1 MTAPALP
8 GHFSPSAADTFESCP
23 RKWHAKYVLKVA
35 DEAGP
40 AAEVGTMTHEV
51 LEELCVN
58 PPGGRTP
65 EAAKAI
71 SDRLWADMQLNQ
83 RRSAWGHVVRALQN
97 LEVTHGDVV
106 SVEERLRVDLAG
118 VPFLG
123 LLDRVDALP
132 SGAVRVLDYKG
143 LALDTPLPTPSGWTT
158 MGAISVG
165 DEVFGEDGR
174 PCRVVAKS
182 SLRSRP
188 CFRLRFDDKSSII
201 ADDEHAWK
209 VESTAYG
216 PLGVVATSDLPG
228 MLRTA
233 RKPHQRHVVIP
244 NAAPLELP
252 EADLPVD
259 PWLLGYW
266 LGNGKRVSG
275 EISWGEGAIE
285 AVMAERGHRLGSIQV
300 DKRGMGRSA
309 TVLGLRTHLRRLGLL
324 GYKHV
329 PDSYLRAS
337 ASQRLDLLRGLLDSD
352 GTWNTV
358 RHQAVFVNLDKGLA
372 LAVHELAVSLGQRAS
387 WWEGRGSGFGRV
399 VHQYRVSFTPAGLV
413 PFLTAKGHDV
423 DPAGTAKSRR
433 RLIVSVEG
441 VPSVPTACIAVDS
454 PDRMYLAGEQMVPT
468 HNTGKRNAGRSNV
481 YLLPKKRTLMLYA
494 AAYEAVHG
502 RPVQEAALVWTA
514 TGKVDDFDVDDVEIA
529 GAVRWLRMMW
539 EELEAA
545 VEVDEFE
552 ARPGPLCS
560 WCPAA
565 GDCPEG
571 QASIVERVAAGKS
584 VGSFGVP
591 DGDDVA

>member
-40 AAEVGTMTHEV
+40 AAEVGTMTHEL

-65 EAAKAI
+65 EAAKVI

-83 RRSAWGHVVRALQN
+83 RRLAWGHVVRALQN

-123 LLDRVDALP
+123 MLDRVDALP
-132 SGAVRVLDYKG
+132 SGAVRVLDYK
-143 LALDTPLPTPSGWTT
+143 
-158 MGAISVG
+158 
-165 DEVFGEDGR
+165 
-174 PCRVVAKS
+174 
-182 SLRSRP
+182 
-188 CFRLRFDDKSSII
+188 
-201 ADDEHAWK
+201 
-209 VESTAYG
+209 
-216 PLGVVATSDLPG
+216 
-228 MLRTA
+228 
-233 RKPHQRHVVIP
+233 
-244 NAAPLELP
+244 
-252 EADLPVD
+252 
-259 PWLLGYW
+259 
-266 LGNGKRVSG
+266 
-275 EISWGEGAIE
+275 
-285 AVMAERGHRLGSIQV
+285 
-300 DKRGMGRSA
+300 
-309 TVLGLRTHLRRLGLL
+309 
-324 GYKHV
+324 
-329 PDSYLRAS
+329 
-337 ASQRLDLLRGLLDSD
+337 
-352 GTWNTV
+352 
-358 RHQAVFVNLDKGLA
+358 
-372 LAVHELAVSLGQRAS
+372 
-387 WWEGRGSGFGRV
+387 
-399 VHQYRVSFTPAGLV
+399 
-413 PFLTAKGHDV
+413 
-423 DPAGTAKSRR
+423 
-433 RLIVSVEG
+433 
-441 VPSVPTACIAVDS
+441 
-454 PDRMYLAGEQMVPT
+454 
-468 HNTGKRNAGRSNV
+468 TGKRNAGRGNV

-539 EELEAA
+539 GELEHA